1 MATANPVWFFVV
13 TCKSQKT
20 RTNDPS
26 RPTTEKPW
34 LEKTIISSPVVDTEA
49 NIENSIMKAL

>member
-1 MATANPVWFFVV
+1 MQ
-13 TCKSQKT
+13 KSKT

-34 LEKTIISSPVVDTEA
+34 LEKTIISLPVVDTEA